1 MTTTHNGKQR
11 ATSEFK
17 RNRAKLL
24 ADDPPCHWCG
34 IARATEADHLIESDA
49 GGTNDINNLVPAC
62 KPCNARRGQAYRVRK
77 ERENNGVLDIKTDS
91 VFSGARRK
99 PPQVLNPLFLAETS
113 ELALTGRDQ
122 PRLETTTDSDGLSFA
137 ADIGD
142 FSEKVLSV
150 SLQPWQLRVLHGQT
164 ELDTAG
170 NFINRVS
177 LVSVARQN
185 GKTTAMAALI
195 GWWLCTQG
203 GNRGRPQ
210 TVITCSHQLDL
221 STALFKYLAPILG
234 AKFNAKI
241 SWSYGRMNLEMPDGS
256 TWLVRAA
263 TPQAGHGYSADLICV
278 DEVWSVSEA
287 AIDEGLLPSQRA
299 RKNPLM
305 SMWSTAGTPE
315 SKAMLRWRE
324 QGIRAIDAGEHGP
337 LYFAEFSPPSNIDPM
352 TPEAWEYANPAL
364 GHTLDMSVIKA
375 EAKAPNRNAFL
386 RGSVNTWTSS
396 HSGWLEN
403 GLWEACLFTGE
414 VPAGGVLAIEQ
425 SIDEARYVGVR
436 AVRVENKTVITT
448 AFDVDNMAEMWACVE
463 REVERSPQLRIAIT
477 PVLETHCPPKHE
489 RRRTIV
495 GYRELLKWTL
505 AVRSLIIEN
514 RIGQTGEK
522 LLAEHV
528 ERATMIKHQGSV
540 ALSSTRSPGPIELA
554 RCMVWAAA
562 LESRPST
569 SSKPMLV
576 VGG

>member
-1 MTTTHNGKQR
+1 
-11 ATSEFK
+11 
-17 RNRAKLL
+17 
-24 ADDPPCHWCG
+24 
-34 IARATEADHLIESDA
+34 
-49 GGTNDINNLVPAC
+49 
-62 KPCNARRGQAYRVRK
+62 
-77 ERENNGVLDIKTDS
+77 
-91 VFSGARRK
+91 
-99 PPQVLNPLFLAETS
+99 LAETS
-113 ELALTGRDQ
+113 ELAATGHVQ
-122 PRLETTTDSDGLSFA
+122 PRLETTTKSGALSHA
-137 ADIGD
+137 AVIGD
-142 FSEKVLSV
+142 FSEKVLGV
-150 SLQPWQLRVLHGQT
+150 TLQPWQLRILHGMT
-164 ELDTAG
+164 ELNPAG
-170 NFINRVS
+170 NFVNRVG
-177 LVSVARQN
+177 LCSVARQA
-185 GKTTAMAALI
+185 GKTTAMAALV
-195 GWWLCTQG
+195 GSWLATQG
-203 GNRGRPQ
+203 FGRGKPQ
-210 TVITCSHQLDL
+210 TIITCSHQLDL

-305 SMWSTAGTPE
+305 AMFSTAGTPE
-315 SKAMLRWRE
+315 SKALLRWRE
-324 QGIRAIDAGEHGP
+324 QGIRAIDSGQHGP
-337 LYFAEFSPPSNIDPM
+337 LYFAEYSPPSNIDPM
-352 TPEAWEYANPAL
+352 TPEAWVYANPAL
-364 GHTLDMSVIKA
+364 GYTLDMSVIEA

-386 RGSVNTWTSS
+386 RGSVNLWTSS

-403 GLWEACLFTGE
+403 GLWEACLYTGE

-436 AVRVENKTVITT
+436 AVRVDNKTVITT

-463 REVERSPQLRIAIT
+463 REVERAPQLRIAIT

-528 ERATMIKHQGSV
+528 ERAVMIKHQGSV

-562 LESRPST
+562 LESRPS
-569 SSKPMLV
+569 SAGKPLLV
-576 VGG
+576 ISG

>member
-24 ADDPPCHWCG
+24 ADEPACHWCG

-49 GGTNDINNLVPAC
+49 GGSNDITNLVPAC

-77 ERENNGVLDIKTDS
+77 EREKNGVLDVNTQS
-91 VFSGARRK
+91 VFYGEQRK
-99 PPQVLNPLFLAETS
+99 PPQVINPIFYKETG
-113 ELALTGRDQ
+113 ELAVTGHAQ
-122 PRLETTTDSDGLSFA
+122 PRLETTTKSGALSHA
-137 ADIGD
+137 AVIGD
-142 FSEKVLSV
+142 FSEKVLGV
-150 SLQPWQLRVLHGQT
+150 TLQPWQLRILHGMT
-164 ELDTAG
+164 ELNPAG
-170 NFINRVS
+170 NFVNRVG
-177 LVSVARQN
+177 LCSVARQA
-185 GKTTAMAALI
+185 GKTTAMAALV
-195 GWWLCTQG
+195 GSWLATQG
-203 GNRGRPQ
+203 FGRGKPQ
-210 TVITCSHQLDL
+210 TIITCSHQLDL

-305 SMWSTAGTPE
+305 AMFSTAGTPE
-315 SKAMLRWRE
+315 SKALLRWRE
-324 QGIRAIDAGEHGP
+324 QGIRAIDSGQHGP
-337 LYFAEFSPPSNIDPM
+337 LYFAEYSPPSNIDPM
-352 TPEAWEYANPAL
+352 TPEAWVYANPAL
-364 GHTLDMSVIKA
+364 GYTLDMSVIEA

-386 RGSVNTWTSS
+386 RGSVNLWTSS

-448 AFDVDNMAEMWACVE
+448 AFDVDNMAEMWACVD
-463 REVERSPQLRIAIT
+463 REVERAPQLRIAIT

-528 ERATMIKHQGSV
+528 ERAVMIKHQGSV

-562 LESRPST
+562 LESRPS
-569 SSKPMLV
+569 SAGKPLLV
-576 VGG
+576 ISG